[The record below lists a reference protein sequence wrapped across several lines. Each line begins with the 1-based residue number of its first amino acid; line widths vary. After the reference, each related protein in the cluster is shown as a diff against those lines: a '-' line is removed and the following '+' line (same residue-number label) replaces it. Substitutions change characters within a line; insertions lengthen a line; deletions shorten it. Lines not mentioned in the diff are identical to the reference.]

1 MNSTIALPPDENLGP
16 VINIIAWTGTIISTI
31 FVGLRLYSR
40 GFLTRSIGW
49 DDGVVVFA
57 AILNI
62 ITSAFISVGVAS
74 GVGRHVA
81 YLTDDEIARAL
92 FYGTIQRPPGIL
104 AYCFPKLSL
113 VTLLCTI
120 MGKAKSRAWFWF
132 LHSIIVVLFVTAITA
147 FTLFLSRCGPVTALW
162 QPTTPAHCMD
172 PSILD
177 NVSYVHGAWSA
188 FVDAVLAS
196 FPIYLLWN
204 LQIKRHQ
211 KIVVMVIMGI
221 GFFASIAAIVKTT
234 QLPLNHPKD
243 PTWDPFHLFIT
254 TYIETNLV
262 IIAAC
267 TPALPKIVET
277 WCHKG
282 PRKIVHQYEPESGNY
297 ISHRLQGYHKFNSE
311 DSPTGMTLLQDDV
324 ERLYKKEDE

>member
-1 MNSTIALPPDENLGP
+1 MNSTVALPPDENLGP
-16 VINIIAWTGTIISTI
+16 VINIIAWTGTLISTM
-31 FVGLRLYSR
+31 FAGLRLYSW

-74 GVGRHVA
+74 DVGRHVS

-177 NVSYVHGAWSA
+177 NVSYVHGGKCISA
-188 FVDAVLAS
+188 FPYTMKANGSWSLIPSLVSIRRCSAS
-196 FPIYLLWN
+196 FFPYL
-204 LQIKRHQ
+204 
-211 KIVVMVIMGI
+211 
-221 GFFASIAAIVKTT
+221 
-234 QLPLNHPKD
+234 
-243 PTWDPFHLFIT
+243 
-254 TYIETNLV
+254 
-262 IIAAC
+262 
-267 TPALPKIVET
+267 PAL
-277 WCHKG
+277 
-282 PRKIVHQYEPESGNY
+282 ESANQTASKNRCY
-297 ISHRLQGYHKFNSE
+297 GYHGYWLFVRHLPSLSLHTNF
-311 DSPTGMTLLQDDV
+311 DSH
-324 ERLYKKEDE
+324 